1 MTSEIEIALE
11 ALFFG
16 TAWYFGILVVILLVI
31 CIMKTWKYAGALI
44 IPMIIAM
51 EVQYFN
57 RLEESPDF
65 AWCMVVLL
73 FLVVGIATYSISM
86 FKKG

>member
-1 MTSEIEIALE
+1 MTNEIELALE

-16 TAWYFGILVVILLVI
+16 SAWYFGILVFILLAI
-31 CIMKTWKYAGALI
+31 CLMKTWKFAGALI
-44 IPMIIAM
+44 IPMIIAL
-51 EVQYFN
+51 EVQYYN
-57 RLEESPDF
+57 RIETYPDF

-73 FLVVGIATYSISM
+73 FLVIGIVAYSISM

>member
-1 MTSEIEIALE
+1 MSEVELALE

-16 TAWYFGILVVILLVI
+16 STWYFGILVFILLTV
-31 CIMKTWKYAGALI
+31 CLMKTWKYAGALI
-44 IPMIIAM
+44 IPMVIAM

-57 RLEESPDF
+57 RITLYPDF

-73 FLVVGIATYSISM
+73 FLVIGIVAYSISM

>member
-1 MTSEIEIALE
+1 MSEVELALE

-16 TAWYFGILVVILLVI
+16 SAWYFGILVFIILAVCL
-31 CIMKTWKYAGALI
+31 MKTWKFAGALI

-51 EVQYFN
+51 EVQYYN
-57 RLEESPDF
+57 RLEETPDF

-73 FLVVGIATYSISM
+73 FLIVGITLYTISVV
-86 FKKG
+86 KQK